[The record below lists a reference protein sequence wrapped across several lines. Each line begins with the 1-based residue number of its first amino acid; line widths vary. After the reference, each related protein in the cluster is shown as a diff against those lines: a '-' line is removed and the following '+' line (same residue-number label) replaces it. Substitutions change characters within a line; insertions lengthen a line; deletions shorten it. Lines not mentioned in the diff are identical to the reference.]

1 MKNKSLKKLSLI
13 SSNAIRQVLVS
24 LFGLIIPFLVIH
36 FSDKEIWGS
45 FVSILLFSLLAL
57 QFINWGNKEYLLRKF
72 SEQPSKIGVAFSEN
86 MTTRF
91 PLVAIFSIIGFLFFP
106 IQFGFWI
113 MIWLVGKFLNHSVEA
128 LILFQKEFDKS
139 IVIEV
144 GSFII
149 FGVSFYFLKAK
160 IDVYSLLIIYSLYQF
175 FKGFFY
181 FILFKKFFLL
191 QKSLF
196 QIDYFKSSFPF
207 FLLSILGFLASKI
220 DVYIIENIGNNTI
233 TAEYQIINS
242 LLVFTMSIT
251 VFIYA
256 PFTKMLYRNTDN
268 VIEKSQKA
276 LATIGLV
283 IVPVALFVI
292 SIILKYYIKTNFGI
306 VFFLIAFM
314 YVYPSYV
321 YGLDIVNL
329 FKQHQ
334 EKIVVRNLLL
344 GVITNT
350 LLSSLFLYLD
360 YGIVGVL
367 FGSALAQVL
376 VLILF
381 KFKNIVS

>member
-45 FVSILLFSLLAL
+45 FVSILLFSLLVL

-72 SEQPSKIGVAFSEN
+72 SEQPNKIGAAFSEN

-91 PLVAIFSIIGFLFFP
+91 PLVVIFSITGFLFFP

-113 MIWLVGKFLNHSVEA
+113 VIWLVGRFLNHSVEA

-160 IDVYSLLIIYSLYQF
+160 IDVYSLLIIYSSYQF

-181 FILFKKFFLL
+181 FIIFKKFFLL
-191 QKSLF
+191 QKSVF
-196 QIDYFKSSFPF
+196 KIDYFKSSFPF

-292 SIILKYYIKTNFGI
+292 SIILKYYIKTNFGFI
-306 VFFLIAFM
+306 FFLIAFM

-334 EKIVVRNLLL
+334 EKTVVRNLLL

-360 YGIVGVL
+360 YSIVGVL